1 MIDAPYNR
9 AEQGFTAMKSTMK
22 VAAVLSLLAGA
33 ALLASQD
40 QQSAAVQAPTPT
52 FKSQVEYVE
61 VDALVMDQQGN
72 FVRNLTKDDFQI
84 LEDGKPQTIT
94 TFALVDIPIE
104 QAQRPLFASRP
115 IEPDVQ
121 SNERPF
127 DGRMYVMILDDL
139 HTDALR
145 SQRVKQAARQFI
157 DRNLGANDR
166 MAVLFTAGR
175 AQDAQEFTSNKRLLT
190 TAVDKFMGR
199 KLPSPTIARND
210 EYYRTRDFQ
219 AGGSVRDPYDDERA
233 FNARNMLSELKQV
246 SDWFGSVHGRR
257 KTILLF
263 SEGIDYDIYDV
274 IRGYDQPAGHATGI
288 LDEIRETL
296 AATARS
302 NVSIYAVDAR
312 GLTSLGDESIGV
324 GSFANSDSGGTAPDG
339 SAVAPPRDIGTNGLM
354 NDLRLSQDSLRALS
368 EDTGG
373 FAAVNS
379 NDFKTAFERIVK
391 DNSSY
396 YVLAYYPPNPKRDG
410 KFHRIQV
417 KVNRPGLTV
426 RSRRGYAAARG
437 NPPKPAK
444 TGGMTEAMYEAINS
458 PIPVSGM
465 TLRAFAA
472 PFKGTAPNASV
483 LVGLEISGRDVT
495 LDANSKVELSYMA
508 IDAKSKV
515 WGARNDAVTLNL
527 KPETK
532 SRVEQTGFRILN
544 RIDLPAGRYQLRLA
558 ARDAAK
564 QLAGSV
570 IYDLEVPDFYKDTIG
585 LSGLTLTSL
594 AGASMLT
601 VRPDEQLK
609 QVLPASPVGLR
620 TFPRNDELA
629 LFAEVYDNSAAAAHK
644 VDITASILTDTGEVL
659 FKYDESHDSSE
670 LKGAKGGYGFTARIP
685 LSEIPPGS
693 YVLRVE
699 GRSRLGNNVSA
710 AREIQFRVV
719 PPMRG
724 PAE

>member
-1 MIDAPYNR
+1 M
-9 AEQGFTAMKSTMK
+9 TSTMK
-22 VAAVLSLLAGA
+22 IGVVLSVLAGA
-33 ALLASQD
+33 ALIAAQD
-40 QQSAAVQAPTPT
+40 QQTAAVQSPTPT

-84 LEDGKPQTIT
+84 LEDGKPQTISN
-94 TFALVDIPIE
+94 FALVDIPIE
-104 QAQRPLFASRP
+104 QLQRPLFASRP
-115 IEPDVQ
+115 VEPDVQ

-157 DRNLGANDR
+157 ERNLGANDR
-166 MAVLFTAGR
+166 MAVLFTGGR

-190 TAVDKFMGR
+190 AAVDKFMGR
-199 KLPSPTIARND
+199 KLPSPTIARNE
-210 EYYRTRDFQ
+210 EYYRNRDFNP
-219 AGGSVRDPYDDERA
+219 SSTVRDPYDDERA
-233 FNARNMLSELKQV
+233 FNARSMLSELKQV
-246 SDWFGSVHGRR
+246 SEWFGGVHGRR
-257 KTILLF
+257 KTIVLF
-263 SEGIDYDIYDV
+263 SEGIDYNIYDV
-274 IRGYDQPAGHATGI
+274 IRGYDQPAGHASSI

-296 AATARS
+296 SATARS

-312 GLTSLGDESIGV
+312 GLTSLGDESIAV
-324 GSFANSDSGGTAPDG
+324 GSFANTDTGGTAPDG

-379 NDFKTAFERIVK
+379 NDFRSAFERIVK

-426 RSRRGYAAARG
+426 RSRRGYAAPRG

-444 TGGMTEAMYEAINS
+444 TGGMSEGMYETINS
-458 PIPVSGM
+458 PIPVSGL

-483 LVGLEISGRDVT
+483 LVGLEISGRGVT

-515 WGARNDAVTLNL
+515 WGARTDAITLNL

-532 SRVEQTGFRILN
+532 ARVEQTGFRLLN
-544 RIDLPAGRYQLRLA
+544 RIDLPPGRYQLRLA
-558 ARDAAK
+558 ARDTAT

-570 IYDLEVPDFYKDTIG
+570 IYDLDVPDFYKEPIG
-585 LSGLTLTSL
+585 LSGLSLTSL

-601 VRPDEQLK
+601 ARPDEQLK
-609 QVLPASPVGLR
+609 GALPAPPVGLR
-620 TFPRNDELA
+620 AFPQNDEIA
-629 LFAEVYDNSAAAAHK
+629 LFAELYDNSGSSAHK
-644 VDITASILTDTGEVL
+644 VDITATVITDDGKVL

-670 LKGAKGGYGFTARIP
+670 LQGAKGGYGFATRIP
-685 LSEIPPGS
+685 LTDIPTGF

-719 PPMRG
+719 PPLRG
-724 PAE
+724 PAQ

>member
-1 MIDAPYNR
+1 ML
-9 AEQGFTAMKSTMK
+9 MKSTMK
-22 VAAVLSLLAGA
+22 VGAVLSVLAGA
-33 ALLASQD
+33 ALTAAQG
-40 QQSAAVQAPTPT
+40 QQPAAAQSPTPT

-84 LEDGKPQTIT
+84 LEDGKPQTISN
-94 TFALVDIPIE
+94 FALVDIPIE
-104 QAQRPLFASRP
+104 QLQRPLFASRP
-115 IEPDVQ
+115 VEPDVQ

-157 DRNLGANDR
+157 ERNLGANDR
-166 MAVLFTAGR
+166 MAVLFTGGR
-175 AQDAQEFTSNKRLLT
+175 AQDAQDFTSNKRLLAA
-190 TAVDKFMGR
+190 AVDKFVGR
-199 KLPSPTIARND
+199 KLPSPTVARNE
-210 EYYRTRDFQ
+210 EYYRSRDFNP
-219 AGGSVRDPYDDERA
+219 SSVVRDPYDDERA
-233 FNARNMLSELKQV
+233 FNARSMLSELKQV
-246 SDWFGSVHGRR
+246 SEWFGGVHGRR
-257 KTILLF
+257 KTIVLF
-263 SEGIDYDIYDV
+263 SEGIDYNIYDV
-274 IRGYDQPAGHATGI
+274 IRGYDQPGSHASSI

-312 GLTSLGDESIGV
+312 GLTSLGDESIAV
-324 GSFANSDSGGTAPDG
+324 GSFANNDSGGTAPDG
-339 SAVAPPRDIGTNGLM
+339 SAVSPPRDVGTNGLM

-379 NDFKTAFERIVK
+379 NDFRSAFDRIVK

-426 RSRRGYAAARG
+426 RSRRGYASPRG

-444 TGGMTEAMYEAINS
+444 TGGMSEGMYETINS
-458 PIPVSGM
+458 PIPVSGL

-483 LVGLEISGRDVT
+483 LVGLEISGRGVT
-495 LDANSKVELSYMA
+495 LDANSKVEISYMA

-515 WGARNDAVTLNL
+515 WGARTDAITLNL

-532 SRVEQTGFRILN
+532 ARVEQTGFRLLN

-558 ARDAAK
+558 ARDTVK
-564 QLAGSV
+564 ELAGSV
-570 IYDLEVPDFYKDTIG
+570 IYDLDVPDFYKEPIA
-585 LSGLTLTSL
+585 LSGLSMTSL

-601 VRPDEQLK
+601 ARPDEQLK
-609 QVLPASPVGLR
+609 GVLPAPPVGLR
-620 TFPRNDELA
+620 AFPQNDEIA
-629 LFAEVYDNSAAAAHK
+629 LFAELYDNSGSSPHK
-644 VDITASILTDTGEVL
+644 VDITATVITDDGKVL
-659 FKYDESHDSSE
+659 FKYDEARDSSE
-670 LKGAKGGYGFTARIP
+670 LQGAKGGYGFATRIP
-685 LSEIPPGS
+685 LSDMAPGF

-699 GRSRLGNNVSA
+699 GRSRLGNSPSA

-719 PPMRG
+719 PPVRG
-724 PAE
+724 PAQ

>member
-1 MIDAPYNR
+1 
-9 AEQGFTAMKSTMK
+9 MKSTLK

-33 ALLASQD
+33 ALLAGQD
-40 QQSAAVQAPTPT
+40 QQPAGVQAPTPT

-61 VDALVMDQQGN
+61 VDALVVDQQGN
-72 FVRNLTKDDFQI
+72 FVRSLAKDDFQI
-84 LEDGKPQTIT
+84 LEDGKPQTISN
-94 TFALVDIPIE
+94 FALVDIPIE
-104 QAQRPLFASRP
+104 QLQRPLFASRP

-127 DGRMYVMILDDL
+127 DGRMYVMMLDDL

-157 DRNLGANDR
+157 ERNLGANDR
-166 MAVLFTAGR
+166 MAVLFTGGR

-190 TAVDKFMGR
+190 AAVDKFMGR

-219 AGGSVRDPYDDERA
+219 TSSTVRDPYDDERS

-246 SDWFGSVHGRR
+246 SEWFASVHGRR
-257 KTILLF
+257 KTIVLF

-274 IRGYDQPAGHATGI
+274 IRGYDQPSSHASTI
-288 LDEIRETL
+288 LEDIRETL
-296 AATARS
+296 SATARS

-324 GSFANSDSGGTAPDG
+324 GSFANADSGGTAPDG
-339 SAVAPPRDIGTNGLM
+339 SAVAPPRDIGMNGLM

-373 FAAVNS
+373 FAVVNS
-379 NDFKTAFERIVK
+379 NDFKTAFDRIVK

-426 RSRRGYAAARG
+426 RSRRGYAAPRG

-444 TGGMTEAMYEAINS
+444 TGGMSEGMYEAINS

-483 LVGLEISGRDVT
+483 LVGLEFSGRDVT

-515 WGARNDAVTLNL
+515 WGARNDAITMNL

-532 SRVEQTGFRILN
+532 SRVEQTGFRILT

-558 ARDAAK
+558 ARDAVRQA
-564 QLAGSV
+564 AGSV
-570 IYDLEVPDFYKDTIG
+570 IYDLEVPDFYKETIG

-601 VRPDEQLK
+601 VRADEQLK
-609 QVLPASPVGLR
+609 QVLPAPPVGLR

-629 LFAEVYDNSAAAAHK
+629 LFAEVYDNSGAAAHK
-644 VDITASILTDTGEVL
+644 VDVTASILTDAGEVL

-670 LKGAKGGYGFTARIP
+670 LQGAKGGYGFAARIP

-724 PAE
+724 PAQ